1 MSPLEGEDQVVEK
14 VDADRT
20 TMMPRIRQHRGTS
33 LAFIAAARRTMTRR
47 ILVGSALIGVLGMTA
62 AAAPQV
68 APIEHFTARAV
79 ESASPARFVFHPVDI
94 IISRWS
100 TLADHVTLTKTLLEQ
115 GPWAY
120 LNTLCGF
127 GPVGNL
133 RMGGRDFPLR
143 YAWSI
148 ERTGGGRRIF
158 LATDEPVSLA
168 NPVFGPFIG
177 HERLTFL
184 ELRVNRNGEG
194 EGKFSEAGTLS
205 VDESWSVIE
214 VHEYD
219 RSPVRLVM
227 VRSETE

>member
-1 MSPLEGEDQVVEK
+1 
-14 VDADRT
+14 
-20 TMMPRIRQHRGTS
+20 
-33 LAFIAAARRTMTRR
+33 MTRR
-47 ILVGSALIGVLGMTA
+47 ILIGSALIAVLGTTA
-62 AAAPQV
+62 GAAPQV

-79 ESASPARFVFHPVDI
+79 ESTSPARFVFRPVDI
-94 IISRWS
+94 VISRWS
-100 TLADHVTLTKTLLEQ
+100 TLSDHAILTRTLLEQ

-127 GPVGNL
+127 GPVGTI

-148 ERTGGGRRIF
+148 GRAGGGRRIF
-158 LATDEPVSLA
+158 LATDEPLSPA
-168 NPVFGPFIG
+168 NPMFGPFLG

-194 EGKFSEAGTLS
+194 EGKFAEAVTLS

-214 VHEYD
+214 LHEYD
-219 RSPVRLVM
+219 RRPLHLVM
-227 VRSETE
+227 VRSEAPVED